1 MLLFFSYSDDGHH
14 LLNGKAVVYFNQN
27 IDMKNGLLAVAFWAL
42 IFPIQ
47 AQEIKPAGDSILP
60 SRAVLPKECPTEL
73 LSSINQDL
81 LKTKAALLVFNE
93 SLHPLGRYEFY
104 DAGAR
109 VRNLQNPMRMN
120 RCSLLYVDT
129 GVHLFHTMYQQLKEP
144 VYFGPGKIYMARLFS
159 RAAWPLGGISVI
171 RKNEKGEPVEYAAVL
186 FEYINGST
194 ATELFNKMKKK
205 EILVNE

>member
-1 MLLFFSYSDDGHH
+1 
-14 LLNGKAVVYFNQN
+14 
-27 IDMKNGLLAVAFWAL
+27 MKTGLLIAAIWAGIL
-42 IFPIQ
+42 PLQ
-47 AQEIKPAGDSILP
+47 AQEAKSASDSILLN
-60 SRAVLPKECPTEL
+60 RAVSPQECPQEL
-73 LSSINQDL
+73 LSYINQDL

-104 DAGAR
+104 DAGIR

-120 RCSLLYVDT
+120 RCSLLYIDS
-129 GVHLFHTMYQQLKEP
+129 GMHLFHTMYQQLKEP

-194 ATELFNKMKKK
+194 AAELFNKMKKK